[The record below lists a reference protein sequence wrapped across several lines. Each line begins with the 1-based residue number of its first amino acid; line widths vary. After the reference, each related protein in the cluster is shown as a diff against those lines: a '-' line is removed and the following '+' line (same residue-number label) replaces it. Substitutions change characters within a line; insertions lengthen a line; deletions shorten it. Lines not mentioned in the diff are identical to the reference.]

1 MKPLL
6 EDVKNSRQPLDYRR
20 GSEVAGYF
28 AAACRATTVRERK
41 HQGFIRA
48 FLLCLTAAALL
59 LMPGCSDSTTGEQ
72 KTEAPAKPV
81 TGRVALFQMFNAARG
96 WSPDVQV
103 LELHSIHMSEV
114 KSERGK
120 AAAWQATFVSPQS
133 ARARSYTY
141 SVIEGA
147 GNLHKGVFAG
157 LEEGWSG
164 HRGVSTPF
172 IIAALKTDS
181 NEVLE
186 TALKNPKV
194 AEFDKKN
201 ADKPISFV
209 LEKTDRFP
217 DPAWRVLWGETVG
230 TSSFSVFMD
239 ASTGAFLQIMR

>member
-1 MKPLL
+1 MKSL
-6 EDVKNSRQPLDYRR
+6 
-20 GSEVAGYF
+20 
-28 AAACRATTVRERK
+28 
-41 HQGFIRA
+41 
-48 FLLCLTAAALL
+48 LLCLTATSIL
-59 LMPGCSDSTTGEQ
+59 LMPGCSDS
-72 KTEAPAKPV
+72 KTVEPKSEAPPQPV
-81 TGRVALFQMFNAARG
+81 TGRFALFQMFNGARG

-103 LELHSIHMSEV
+103 LELHSIQMSEV

-172 IIAALKTDS
+172 LIAALKTDS
-181 NEVLE
+181 NEVLQ

-194 AEFDKKN
+194 VEYDKKN
-201 ADKPISFV
+201 AEKAISFI

-217 DPAWRVLWGETVG
+217 DPAWRVIWGESVG
-230 TSSFSVFMD
+230 TSSFSVFVD
-239 ASTGAFLQIMR
+239 ATTGIFQQIMR

>member
-1 MKPLL
+1 MKSLP
-6 EDVKNSRQPLDYRR
+6 
-20 GSEVAGYF
+20 F
-28 AAACRATTVRERK
+28 
-41 HQGFIRA
+41 
-48 FLLCLTAAALL
+48 CLTATSLL
-59 LMPGCSDSTTGEQ
+59 LMPGCSDATTVER
-72 KTEAPAKPV
+72 KSEAPPQPV
-81 TGRVALFQMFNAARG
+81 TGRFALFQMFNGARG

-157 LEEGWSG
+157 LEESWSG
-164 HRGVSTPF
+164 HHPIF
-172 IIAALKTDS
+172 LIAALKTDS
-181 NEVLE
+181 NEVLQ

-194 AEFDKKN
+194 AEYDTKN
-201 ADKPISFV
+201 PEKPISFI

-217 DPAWRVLWGETVG
+217 DPAWRVIWGESVG
-230 TSSFSVFMD
+230 ISSFSVFMD
-239 ASTGAFLQIMR
+239 ASTGDFLQIMR

>member
-1 MKPLL
+1 MSFNFMKSL
-6 EDVKNSRQPLDYRR
+6 
-20 GSEVAGYF
+20 
-28 AAACRATTVRERK
+28 
-41 HQGFIRA
+41 
-48 FLLCLTAAALL
+48 LLCLTATSLL
-59 LMPGCSDSTTGEQ
+59 LTPGCSDSTPGEKKSEGPPQ
-72 KTEAPAKPV
+72 PV
-81 TGRVALFQMFNAARG
+81 TGRFALFQMFNGARG

-133 ARARSYTY
+133 ARSRSYTY

-164 HRGVSTPF
+164 HRGVATPF
-172 IIAALKTDS
+172 LIAALKTDS
-181 NEVLE
+181 NEVLQ

-194 AEFDKKN
+194 VEYDKKN
-201 ADKPISFV
+201 AEKPISFM

-217 DPAWRVLWGETVG
+217 DPAWRVIWGESVG
-230 TSSFSVFMD
+230 ISSFSVFVD

>member
-1 MKPLL
+1 MKSL
-6 EDVKNSRQPLDYRR
+6 
-20 GSEVAGYF
+20 
-28 AAACRATTVRERK
+28 
-41 HQGFIRA
+41 
-48 FLLCLTAAALL
+48 LLCLTTACLL
-59 LMPGCSDSTTGEQ
+59 LMPGCSDSTTGEKKSEGPPQ
-72 KTEAPAKPV
+72 PV
-81 TGRVALFQMFNAARG
+81 TGRFALFQMFNGARG

-103 LELHSIHMSEV
+103 LELHSIHMTEV

-172 IIAALKTDS
+172 LIAALKTDS
-181 NEVLE
+181 NEVLQ
-186 TALKNPKV
+186 TTLKNPKV
-194 AEFDKKN
+194 AEYDAKN
-201 ADKPISFV
+201 AEKAISFI

-230 TSSFSVFMD
+230 TSSFSVFVD
-239 ASTGAFLQIMR
+239 ATTGVFQQIMR